1 MDAAAELSP
10 RIRLP
15 NDTERQAIFGM
26 TGTGKTVFGLHQL
39 QMRSYDRMPWVIVD
53 YKLDP
58 TIAQIPHAEE
68 IRVTDNPP
76 RFRGLYVVRPLPHQR
91 DEIEGFMWKVWKRGR
106 TGLFFDEAYM
116 IHRYSKAYQ
125 ALLTQGRAKRI
136 PVITLSQQ
144 PAWISP
150 FVQSESDFLV
160 SFFLFRPA
168 DVQRVRDFMPGVRA
182 NEIERFHS
190 WWFDVKANRKVYL
203 SPCPDENEILNRF
216 DQKPGRKR
224 FL

>member
-1 MDAAAELSP
+1 MTVSAPARPA
-10 RIRLP
+10 IRLP
-15 NDTERQAIFGM
+15 NDTERHAIFGM
-26 TGTGKTVFGLHQL
+26 TGTGKTVFGLYQL

-58 TIAQIPHAEE
+58 TIAQVPHVEE
-68 IRVTDNPP
+68 IRVGSSPP
-76 RFRGLYVVRPLPHQR
+76 RWAGLYVVRPLPHQR
-91 DEIEGFMWKVWKRGR
+91 EEIEAFMWKVWKRGR

-136 PVITLSQQ
+136 PIITLSQQ

-150 FVQSESDFLV
+150 FVQSESDFIS

-168 DVQRVRDFMPGVRA
+168 DVQRIRDCMPGVRA
-182 NEIERFHS
+182 NEIDRFHS
-190 WWFDVKANRKVYL
+190 WYFDVKSNRKTYL
-203 SPCPDENEILNRF
+203 APCPDENEILNRF
-216 DQKPGRKR
+216 DAKPGRKR